1 MEGTAKIGLS
11 NDGPSAYIDF
21 VDSTLFKDMKD
32 PDFAAKNPH
41 NRGCECSDCSPHF
54 KDLIKSTMLQR
65 HQKPPAAAVDA
76 SAEEVPV
83 AR

>member
-41 NRGCECSDCSPHF
+41 NRGCECSDCRA
-54 KDLIKSTMLQR
+54 LQGS
-65 HQKPPAAAVDA
+65 HQIDHVAATPETPGGRGGRVGRGG
-76 SAEEVPV
+76 SV